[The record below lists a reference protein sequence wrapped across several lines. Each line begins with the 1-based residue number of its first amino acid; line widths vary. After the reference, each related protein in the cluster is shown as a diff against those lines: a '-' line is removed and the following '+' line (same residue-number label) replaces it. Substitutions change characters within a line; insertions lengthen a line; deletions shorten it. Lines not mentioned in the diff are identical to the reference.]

1 MGAAALELEQRSIA
15 HGGLIKFARML
26 RDQFAHHFEMAEFLD
41 RNVLKHVPDAGILD
55 VKRLD
60 PILQRGGQFPSCS
73 TKLLEKVC
81 AKAGVWG
88 SDIDG

>member
-1 MGAAALELEQRSIA
+1 
-15 HGGLIKFARML
+15 ML

-55 VKRLD
+55 MKRLN
-60 PILQRGGQFPSCS
+60 PILQRGGQFPSGS
-73 TKLLEKVC
+73 SKLLKEIC

-88 SDIDG
+88 SDIDGLNQLFAM